1 MKLLTIA
8 IPTWNRVNFLER
20 NLRNITSI
28 VASGQ
33 ISEIEILIVDNASSD
48 NTAEVVTNFQK
59 SYDFVK
65 YVRND
70 ENIGPIANFLKAISL
85 VETKYLHLLGDDDFI
100 DEKYFEYIPK
110 ILNDQDYGV
119 IFFNSYGFD
128 RNPAFEKP
136 ICIKPRVTNLDRFDN
151 LVLKCMQH
159 VTFISA
165 FILNTNLAKIKNN
178 FENYSEINFVEIVY
192 FVGQSNLKNIYIEDY
207 LVAAKRNNANIEI
220 FPNLFMNDF
229 IRIIDNLGGKVA
241 TKDLTRFKSKY
252 FLGYL
257 PMYILRERI
266 LFPHKSEDLL
276 KNIDNICQQHPFSKF
291 LLSKIVSINPKYLTV
306 YTYSV
311 TFFGRIYLNGV
322 IDTIAKSFS
331 FIKARYRN

>member
-1 MKLLTIA
+1 
-8 IPTWNRVNFLER
+8 
-20 NLRNITSI
+20 
-28 VASGQ
+28 VASRQ

-48 NTAEVVTNFQK
+48 NTSEVVSNFQK
-59 SYDFVK
+59 TFNFVK

-85 VETKYLHLLGDDDFI
+85 IETKYLHLLGDDDYL

-128 RNPAFEKP
+128 RHPAFEKP
-136 ICIKPRVTNLDRFDN
+136 TCIKPRITNLNRLDN
-151 LVLKCMQH
+151 LVLKCMQD

-165 FILNTNLAKIKNN
+165 FILSTNLAKIKNH
-178 FENYSEINFVEIVY
+178 FEIYSEINFAEIVY
-192 FVGQSNLKNIYIEDY
+192 FVGQGNLKNIYIEDY

-220 FPNLFMNDF
+220 FPSLFLNDF
-229 IRIIDNLGGKVA
+229 IRILDNLDGKISA
-241 TKDLTRFKSKY
+241 KNLMRFKSKY

-266 LFPHKSEDLL
+266 MFPHKSKDLL
-276 KNIDNICQQHPFSKF
+276 INIDNICHQHPFSRF
-291 LLSKIVSINPKYLTV
+291 ILTKIVSIKPKYLIF
-306 YTYSV
+306 YTYTV
-311 TFFGRIYLNGV
+311 VFFGRIYQKGL
-322 IDTIAKSFS
+322 IDTIARSFS
-331 FIKARYRN
+331 FIKGKCRK